1 MVKLFYSPGACSMA
15 AHIAL
20 REAGLPFQLERVD
33 LKTKKMADGGDFRS
47 LNPNG
52 YVPTLL
58 LDDGQVLTEGAVILQ
73 YVADRVPDR
82 KLAPP
87 AGTLERYRLQE
98 WLNFIATEVH
108 KVVGSLYN
116 PAMPMEWQEQVRSL
130 AGRRLAYVAQKL
142 EGRDYLMDG
151 FTVADAYL
159 YTILNWT
166 RLVKV
171 DLSDKPG
178 LLAYMKRV
186 GARPAVQE
194 TLAAEGLK

>member
-52 YVPTLL
+52 YVPVLL

-73 YVADRVPDR
+73 YVADVVPDK

-87 AGTLERYRLQE
+87 AGTMERYRLQE

-108 KVVGSLYN
+108 KVIGSLYN
-116 PAMPMEWQEQVRSL
+116 PAMPLEWQEQVRSL
-130 AGRRLAYVAQKL
+130 AGRRLGYVTQKL

>member
-52 YVPTLL
+52 YVPVLL

-73 YVADRVPDR
+73 YVADRVPDK

-130 AGRRLAYVAQKL
+130 AGRRLAYVAQEL

>member
-20 REAGLPFQLERVD
+20 REAGLSFQLERVD

-52 YVPTLL
+52 YVPVLL

-116 PAMPMEWQEQVRSL
+116 PAMPAEWQEQVRSL
-130 AGRRLAYVAQKL
+130 AGRRLGYVAQKL

-194 TLAAEGLK
+194 VLAAEGLK

>member
-1 MVKLFYSPGACSMA
+1 MKLFYSPGACSMA

-52 YVPTLL
+52 YVPVLL

-73 YVADRVPDR
+73 YVADRVPDK

-130 AGRRLAYVAQKL
+130 AGRRLAYVAQEL